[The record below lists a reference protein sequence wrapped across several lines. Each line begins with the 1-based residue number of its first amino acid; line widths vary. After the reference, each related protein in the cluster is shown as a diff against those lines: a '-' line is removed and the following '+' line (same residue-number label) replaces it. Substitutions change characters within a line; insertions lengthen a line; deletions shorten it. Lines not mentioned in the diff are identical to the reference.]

1 MKNIFFTRC
10 LVKDVVCCLVI
21 DKKYWINI
29 ASTTM
34 VKKLRLPV
42 LEHPEPYQLIS
53 LEDPEFKSM
62 GDRDVMVTKQVRVSF
77 KLEEYEAEVLCD
89 VVPTKTKHLLLGRPW
104 RKQRQAR
111 HDSYTH
117 KYSFL
122 FNNREVILATLA
134 ISMMEKSENIITSE
148 KEFIEEKL
156 VNNDTDEGKE
166 TKDKEE
172 KVQKIV

>member
-1 MKNIFFTRC
+1 M
-10 LVKDVVCCLVI
+10 
-21 DKKYWINI
+21 
-29 ASTTM
+29 ASTIM
-34 VKKLRLPV
+34 VEKLKLPV

-53 LEDPEFKSM
+53 LEDPEFKNM
-62 GDRDVMVTKQVRVSF
+62 GNVMVTKQVRVLF
-77 KLEEYEAEVLCD
+77 KLEEYEDEVLCD

-104 RKQRQAR
+104 RKRQAR
-111 HDSYTH
+111 HDSYTL

-166 TKDKEE
+166 IKDKEE
-172 KVQKIV
+172 KVQKK